1 MSYTFKNDWR
11 QKVAAMTEPDDI
23 DIEKTFA
30 DIASG
35 FVANK
40 VGDLM
45 KD

>member
-1 MSYTFKNDWR
+1 MEYLFKNDWR
-11 QKVAAMTEPDDI
+11 EKIAAMTEADDL
-23 DIEKTFA
+23 DIEKTFS